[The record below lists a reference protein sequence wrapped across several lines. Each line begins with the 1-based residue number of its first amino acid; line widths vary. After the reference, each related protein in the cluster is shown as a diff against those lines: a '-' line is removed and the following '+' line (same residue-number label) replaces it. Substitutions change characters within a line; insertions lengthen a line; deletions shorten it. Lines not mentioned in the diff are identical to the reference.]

1 MYCIDAETG
10 EHIWNFTGLWSNF
23 AIADG
28 YAISLNG
35 MDNQIYSFGKGQ
47 TTTTVTASPEVSV
60 QGSSV
65 LIKGTVLDQ
74 SPGAKGTPAIA
85 DQYMTEWMEYLYKQH
100 EKPTNAV
107 GVEVKLDVI
116 DSNGN
121 FRNIGTATSDS
132 DGFYSYGWKPD
143 IAGMYTLIASFNGTK
158 SYFPSHSETAFLV
171 DEAPTTTAQPDTL
184 QQASIADTY
193 LLPGIIGIIVAIAI
207 VGVVLLMAIRRR
219 P

>member
-65 LIKGTVLDQ
+65 LIKG
-74 SPGAKGTPAIA
+74 S
-85 DQYMTEWMEYLYKQH
+85 
-100 EKPTNAV
+100 
-107 GVEVKLDVI
+107 
-116 DSNGN
+116 S
-121 FRNIGTATSDS
+121 
-132 DGFYSYGWKPD
+132 
-143 IAGMYTLIASFNGTK
+143 
-158 SYFPSHSETAFLV
+158 
-171 DEAPTTTAQPDTL
+171 
-184 QQASIADTY
+184 
-193 LLPGIIGIIVAIAI
+193 
-207 VGVVLLMAIRRR
+207 
-219 P
+219 